1 MEPVRAS
8 GLLFAMADASQII
21 ARRKKQ
27 GIVKL
32 DGRMTSV
39 SLEPKFWA
47 ALKDMARE
55 QGTSAAD
62 IVRQI
67 DKNRSHDNLTSA
79 VRLFILGHYRSLCAI
94 SA

>member
-1 MEPVRAS
+1 MS
-8 GLLFAMADASQII
+8 DASEVI
-21 ARRKKQ
+21 AKRKKQ

-39 SLEPKFWA
+39 SLEPEFWA
-47 ALKDMARE
+47 ALKDIARE

-62 IVRQI
+62 IVRKI
-67 DKNRSHDNLTSA
+67 GKDRSHGNLTSA
-79 VRLFILGHYRSLCAI
+79 VRLFILGHYRSLSAI